1 MYIKNKNKN
10 TKNITKCTS
19 TNVDENCEGK
29 TDDKPIWKIVKKKKK
44 LHEKKTKNSFFKEN
58 TRVSHLVP
66 TNEKLVAFLNLIL
79 LANDWIKLVT
89 K

>member
-1 MYIKNKNKN
+1 MHIKHKNKN
-10 TKNITKCTS
+10 TKNVTKCKS
-19 TNVDENCEGK
+19 KNVDENCKGK
-29 TDDKPIWKIVKKKKK
+29 TDDKPIWKIIEKKI
-44 LHEKKTKNSFFKEN
+44 HEKETKNSFFKEN

-79 LANDWIKLVT
+79 LANDWIKLIT